1 MDHHGDPPHD
11 RVTLTA
17 QEHTALAGFELSF
30 GEEGSRG
37 RRDAL
42 GRARLAGS
50 SGFLGRVATRFVR
63 LSPWLALLGC
73 LALPPSIAVS
83 EVAGLVC
90 ALFTTAAV
98 TTWVVA
104 RRGRCKRW
112 LAEQIDQAEKA
123 ERRRAEGQP

>member
-1 MDHHGDPPHD
+1 MGHHGDPPHD

-17 QEHTALAGFELSF
+17 QENAALAGFELSF
-30 GEEGSRG
+30 GEEDSRG
-37 RRDAL
+37 RRVDR
-42 GRARLAGS
+42 GRARLAR
-50 SGFLGRVATRFVR
+50 LLNRVATRFVR

-73 LALPPSIAVS
+73 LAIAPSIAVS

-90 ALFTTAAV
+90 ALCITAAI

-104 RRGRCKRW
+104 RCGRWTRW
-112 LAEQIDQAEKA
+112 LAEQIDQHEQA